1 MRFRINRVL
10 LQCVCISA
18 LAGQTGLQAQFIP
31 ASEYHQSEAVKR
43 RYGDPKMKFDT
54 PGFASG
60 KSDFTGH
67 EEMMEF
73 IYALQA
79 KANNMSSRII
89 GYSQEGRAIA
99 AMIFS
104 NSGTFST
111 AELLRLNRPVVFLQ
125 GLQHGNEPAGGEAM
139 LLLAKEL
146 ASGALRPLLD
156 RITVVIVPRCNPDGA
171 SYFTRD
177 TPRRVDI
184 NRDHIKMDLPETEA
198 LHRLLNEFQ
207 PEVVVD
213 AHEFSVAT
221 RWLEKF
227 GMLQSWDLMM
237 LYATTAN
244 LPPAL
249 TQLAEGL
256 FRRNMVAD
264 VERAG
269 YSQFWYYTTSYN
281 EADKRVS
288 MGGTAPDIGRNAGG
302 LQNAIS
308 FLIESRGVGIGREG
322 FARRVHSHYVA
333 IGALLQT
340 SADHASEVMRA
351 VSASRAEV
359 ARRGR
364 EIGPGNEIVVTA
376 RGRITKQKLTMIDPV
391 SGELKDLEVDWED
404 TLATQAQLTRQ
415 RPYAYLLAPSFNDIA
430 RRLALSGIEVKKL
443 RVAADLEVESF
454 QVLDRR
460 GGATFVEGYVRQ
472 SVSTEVVK
480 KRVKFPAGTFVFTMA
495 QSNANLL
502 VAALEPE
509 STSSF
514 VSLGLLPVDKKGTH
528 PSIGASSEVPVYRLL
543 QPQSLDFLPV
553 VLP

>member
-1 MRFRINRVL
+1 MRFRIHRVL
-10 LQCVCISA
+10 LQCLCISV
-18 LAGQTGLQAQFIP
+18 LASQTGLQAQFIP
-31 ASEYHQSEAVKR
+31 ASEYRQSDAVRR
-43 RYGDPKMKFDT
+43 RYADPKISFDT
-54 PGFASG
+54 PGFASD
-60 KSDFTGH
+60 KSDFTAH

-79 KANNMSSRII
+79 KASKLSSRII
-89 GYSQEGRAIA
+89 GYSQEGRAIL
-99 AMIFS
+99 AMILS

-111 AELLRLNRPVVFLQ
+111 AELLQLNRPVVFLQ
-125 GLQHGNEPAGGEAM
+125 GLQHGNEPAGGEVM

-146 ASGALRPLLD
+146 VSGALRPLLD
-156 RITVVIVPRCNPDGA
+156 RITVVIVPHCNPDGA
-171 SYFTRD
+171 FYFTRD

-249 TQLAEGL
+249 TQMAEGL

-288 MGGTAPDIGRNAGG
+288 MGGIAPDIGRNAGG

-322 FARRVHSHYVA
+322 FARRVHSHYLA
-333 IGALLQT
+333 IRALLQT
-340 SADHASEVMRA
+340 SADHASEVIRT
-351 VSASRAEV
+351 VRGSRAEV
-359 ARRGR
+359 ALRGR
-364 EIGPGNEIVVTA
+364 DIGPGNEIVVTA
-376 RGRITKQKLTMIDPV
+376 RARSTKQKLTMIDPV
-391 SGELKDLEVDWED
+391 SGELKDLDVDWED
-404 TLATQAQLTRQ
+404 SLASQAQLTRQ
-415 RPYAYLLAPSFNDIA
+415 RPYAYLLAPSFSDIA
-430 RRLALSGIEVKKL
+430 RRLALSGIAVKKL
-443 RVAADLEVESF
+443 RVAADIEVESF

-460 GGATFVEGYVRQ
+460 VGATFVEGHVRQ

-495 QSNANLL
+495 QSNANIL

-514 VSLGLLPVDKKGTH
+514 VSLGLLPVDKRGTH

-543 QPQSLDFLPV
+543 QPQSLDYLPAV
-553 VLP
+553 SP